1 MPPVPM
7 FGNIF
12 LFAKVVGLPEMDA
25 QKCFELPGE
34 AVDVKWHKWL
44 NVPPEPTAY
53 FFTRRCAAQKGVDSC
68 SSSKGVDS

>member
-1 MPPVPM
+1 M

-12 LFAKVVGLPEMDA
+12 LFAKVMGLPEMDA
-25 QKCFELPGE
+25 QKCLELPGE

-53 FFTRRCAAQKGVDSC
+53 FFHETMCCSKRCGQL
-68 SSSKGVDS
+68 